1 MGVKGFLGGEYN
13 YQYSELSVKQRIWL
27 SSWGKLDVYVKGGV
41 QWSRVPYPLL
51 CMPEANLS
59 YILHRD
65 MYSLVNNMEFLNDRF
80 VSAMVSWDLNGK
92 LFNRIPLL
100 KRLKWREYIGV
111 KMLWGGLSDKNNPLW
126 RRTQEAHC

>member
-65 MYSLVNNMEFLNDRF
+65 MYETWSITW
-80 VSAMVSWDLNGK
+80 SSSTTASSQPWYHG
-92 LFNRIPLL
+92 
-100 KRLKWREYIGV
+100 
-111 KMLWGGLSDKNNPLW
+111 
-126 RRTQEAHC
+126 T